1 MSTFIDSDCYLIG
14 DVDYESGPYKIIFPA
29 GVTTISFNISIH
41 DDDLLEANENFSLA
55 INAESLPDGTT
66 TDSPSTAIMIIRN
79 DDSKCVV
86 CIIIV

>member
-1 MSTFIDSDCYLIG
+1 MSAFIDSDCYLIG
-14 DVDYESGPYKIIFPA
+14 DVDYESGPYKITFPA

-41 DDDLLEANENFSLA
+41 DNDLLEANENFSLA
-55 INAESLPDGTT
+55 INAESLPDGIT